1 MKASRSIYTDFLS
14 YVKQPDYGQPVNVVG
29 FEKVILFIRLFLT
42 QCPFWLG
49 SGFLAAFVVIQIE
62 KWTGADLRQH
72 HVAHG
77 WSFFVAAVLI
87 VPLLEE
93 TMFRFSLQLTP
104 GRLASA
110 ITIIMLVVLHSFYNK
125 LSSTT
130 PQYLVVG
137 TFALWCLAGYLL
149 VKWVRQPALFGRI
162 DAFWRQHFRLIY
174 YVSALSFGFWH
185 LNNCAEV
192 TVLHLAL
199 APLITLPQIV
209 LGFYQGYVRMTYGFW
224 YAVGLHM
231 MVNMGPV
238 ALMMT
243 SQIN

>member
-1 MKASRSIYTDFLS
+1 MKPSRSIYTDFLS
-14 YVKQPDYGQPVNVVG
+14 YVKNPGYVQPVNVVG
-29 FEKVILFIRLFLT
+29 FSKVTLFIRLFLT

-49 SGFLAAFVVIQIE
+49 SGFLAAFVVLQFE

-72 HVAHG
+72 HAIHG

-87 VPLLEE
+87 VPLVEE

-110 ITIIMLVVLHSFYNK
+110 LSIMLLLVLFRLYNN
-125 LSSTT
+125 LSSAT

-137 TFALWCLAGYLL
+137 IFAMWSLASYLL
-149 VKWVRQPALFGRI
+149 VKWIRQPRLFGRI
-162 DAFWRQHFRLIY
+162 EAFWRQHFRVIY
-174 YVSALSFGFWH
+174 YLSAFSFGFFH
-185 LNNCAEV
+185 LSNCVELSV
-192 TVLHLAL
+192 WHLAL

-231 MVNMGPV
+231 LVNLGPV
-238 ALMMT
+238 TLMMT
-243 SQIN
+243 SQFN